1 MEWVVSGCM
10 TFLSGVLLFI
20 VKDLLRDNKRL
31 REERKAENIDREAGL
46 KEGMVCLLRIYLI
59 DAHTKYMA
67 AGEISTHGYENFDA
81 MYKAYQKLGGNGL
94 VTHMYDDIQ
103 ELRFKGSKG
112 V

>member
-1 MEWVVSGCM
+1 MAQIISVV
-10 TFLSGVLLFI
+10 LSVTAGLLLYI
-20 VKDLLRDNKRL
+20 IKELLKDNRRL
-31 REERKAENIDREAGL
+31 REERKAENIERETGL

-67 AGEISTHGYENFDA
+67 AGEISTHGYENFDS